1 MALRCAAPRPCAVLE
16 VIEGQYGIPGMS
28 VLSSETTTNFSSN
41 ADTLIVHTTK
51 KRVGTQVSMKLQ

>member
-1 MALRCAAPRPCAVLE
+1 MLE